1 VTRRAL
7 PIRSAPP
14 ARTIRTAV
22 APKMP
27 DHVRLAARDRDR
39 QRLTLDGP
47 ELDHVGAVVLRAED
61 HDPVLAGYGHRAER
75 CLSCSGQ
82 YREQST

>member
-1 VTRRAL
+1 MTRRAL

-39 QRLTLDGP
+39 QRLTLGGP

-61 HDPVLAGYGHRAER
+61 HDAVLAGRSHLDSRQVSQMLA
-75 CLSCSGQ
+75 SD
-82 YREQST
+82 